1 LLKINKETVGVA
13 TSLFFTIVRNRH
25 VKNKWEITGFPYG
38 GVFFDK
44 NRYMEGKLKI

>member
-1 LLKINKETVGVA
+1 MLKINKETGGVA

-38 GVFFDK
+38 GVFSDK